1 MGYFCT
7 YTPVEILHASG
18 FIPVRIHAGT
28 GRMDKAGQHL
38 PDFICPYMK
47 LSLENA
53 LDGKYDFLAGLVQ
66 GYSCDAACGLVNIW
80 KDIFKERFFHTV
92 PLPYKDTPEARA
104 YYRSALLELTEK
116 LNSAGGHFS
125 ETGLKDSIDLYA
137 RIRSLQFELDE
148 RRRPAPDMLMS
159 PGGGCVPV
167 IKIFQELARRF
178 PDARVFHADLPQVAV
193 EDIQEYHI
201 DYAMSEG
208 DRLADFLTETTGRR
222 LDEDRLE
229 EVVRLSDRACAL
241 WDEIMTF
248 RRYRPV
254 PFSAAEMGIMFVM
267 VTLQGTQTAVDYL
280 TRVRDEV
287 RQKAEAGIGVIEN
300 EKIRLFWDNIPLWY
314 NMGLFNYFEKNGGV
328 VVAETY
334 SAAWSIRLDTGNP
347 KRALA
352 LKSLMSYPLVS
363 CVSINKRKEM
373 VLKACRDYAIDGVIF
388 HRNKSC
394 LPITLG
400 QMEIKEALEKD
411 LGISSVIIDADH
423 MDERNFS
430 LAQFQTRVDAFM
442 EMLLNTKE

>member
-1 MGYFCT
+1 MEKTKKSTKRLKTAKELQKVVAEYYQRCISAREQGRPVGWMPPMNGVIELFYAMDLQPVFPENWSPVCAAFGLAPANFAVSENMGYSRDLCG
-7 YTPVEILHASG
+7 YLRNIIGYVH
-18 FIPVRIHAGT
+18 
-28 GRMDKAGQHL
+28 
-38 PDFICPYMK
+38 
-47 LSLENA
+47 
-53 LDGKYDFLAGLVQ
+53 GLM
-66 GYSCDAACGLVNIW
+66 N
-80 KDIFKERFFHTV
+80 E
-92 PLPYKDTPEARA
+92 
-104 YYRSALLELTEK
+104 
-116 LNSAGGHFS
+116 
-125 ETGLKDSIDLYA
+125 KDSPFGGL
-137 RIRSLQFELDE
+137 
-148 RRRPAPDMLMS
+148 PAPDMLMS

-167 IKIFQELARRF
+167 MKIFHELERRF
-178 PDARVFHADLPQVAV
+178 PAAKVFYADLPQVPV

-208 DRLADFLTETTGRR
+208 ERLADFLTETTGRR

-229 EVVRLSDRACAL
+229 EVVRLSDRACEL
-241 WDEIMTF
+241 WDEIMSF

-287 RQKAEAGIGVIEN
+287 SEKAEAGIGVIEN

-373 VLKACRDYAIDGVIF
+373 VLKACREYGIDGVIF

-400 QMEIKEALEKD
+400 QMEIKEALEKE
-411 LGISSVIIDADH
+411 LGIPSVIIDADH

-442 EMLLNTKE
+442 EMLAGRKK